1 MPEHSLKHLMNVILF
16 LLSVLMQV
24 KHSTALART
33 MGRASRAAPSFPHTD
48 PLHTSPL
55 TWNVLPG
62 CSHYPAATSAP
73 PGTSW
78 TAVSWFS
85 LASGGFG

>member
-33 MGRASRAAPSFPHTD
+33 MGRASRAAPASHT
-48 PLHTSPL
+48 PIH
-55 TWNVLPG
+55 
-62 CSHYPAATSAP
+62 HAP
-73 PGTSW
+73 PC
-78 TAVSWFS
+78 
-85 LASGGFG
+85 